1 MNLYDT
7 TDSYQPALPENNV
20 YETVPEDTI
29 THPPG
34 GEHVYYNSTEQTVV
48 LPGGGH
54 VYYNEQSGARAAND
68 TQQNN
73 HQTSPD
79 AALEEL
85 YSKPNKQSKP
95 GNDSEDYD
103 FVWTVGE

>member
-1 MNLYDT
+1 MNIYDT
-7 TDSYQPALPENNV
+7 TDSYQPPLPANNV

-54 VYYNEQSGARAAND
+54 VYYNEQSGVREE
-68 TQQNN
+68 QNN
-73 HQTSPD
+73 LQTLPD
-79 AALEEL
+79 VPHEL
-85 YSKPNKQSKP
+85 YSKLHTQSQP
-95 GNDSEDYD
+95 GNDSNHYD
-103 FVWTVGE
+103 HLQPAGG